1 MVVNSISQKRY
12 CESVFLV
19 ELHSRIKFLPV
30 KSTAGNDC
38 ISIDMRCCS
47 EDFLIAT
54 DGFLAKSIE
63 SIRLLVT
70 GSDYDLEVL
79 NSDVFERTTGW
90 HFFSRQKGRM
100 KKEAQYAGVKIR
112 QIKV

>member
-1 MVVNSISQKRY
+1 MVVNAISPRRY
-12 CESVFLV
+12 CDNLFLV

-47 EDFLIAT
+47 EEFLIAV
-54 DGFLAKSIE
+54 DDFLAKNIE

-70 GSDYDLEVL
+70 GSDYYLEVL
-79 NSDVFERTTGW
+79 NSDVFEKTTGW
-90 HFFSRQKGRM
+90 HFFARQKGRM
-100 KKEAQYAGVKIR
+100 KREAQRAGVKIR
-112 QIKV
+112 QVKV